1 MRPIVPR
8 VSHARASNCHLTYTF
23 RKASTCSY
31 ANGRVLR
38 TLESKENMSR
48 TIRTKELENIAVA
61 GITPRD
67 YPDFCD
73 AYNEEACW
81 KSTGEALTDV

>member
-1 MRPIVPR
+1 MI
-8 VSHARASNCHLTYTF
+8 YTF
-23 RKASTCSY
+23 RRSGFTCSY